1 MCGSSIQG
9 RVSFG
14 AVHRHYLFEGQ
25 NVAINQ
31 SAPSSAQK
39 KAEAL
44 PYDISV
50 FEMFSVGVGPS
61 SSHTVGP
68 MRASNRFVAELID
81 EGLLDRVTGVHVDLY
96 GSLAGKGGGEAA
108 PRPLPVLV
116 AAQAELDQLRHKVE
130 LERREALPTP
140 SVSVARVRNRLDGNY
155 NQIGV
160 SVELPL
166 FDRREGP
173 IARAQVE
180 AEQAQLRYDAA
191 LIEARTELQRAIKQ
205 LKLRRDAVRAY
216 EKQGLAQIAP
226 LNQMAQDAYK
236 LGQGSILELIDSL
249 GSINEHRLE
258 HLDLVKEMMLAE
270 WQVRVASGDL
280 PMWAAP

>member
-1 MCGSSIQG
+1 MCGSSIEG

-81 EGLLDRVTGVHVDLY
+81 EGLLDRVPGV
-96 GSLAGKGGGEAA
+96 GC
-108 PRPLPVLV
+108 
-116 AAQAELDQLRHKVE
+116 
-130 LERREALPTP
+130 
-140 SVSVARVRNRLDGNY
+140 
-155 NQIGV
+155 
-160 SVELPL
+160 
-166 FDRREGP
+166 
-173 IARAQVE
+173 
-180 AEQAQLRYDAA
+180 
-191 LIEARTELQRAIKQ
+191 
-205 LKLRRDAVRAY
+205 
-216 EKQGLAQIAP
+216 
-226 LNQMAQDAYK
+226 
-236 LGQGSILELIDSL
+236 
-249 GSINEHRLE
+249 
-258 HLDLVKEMMLAE
+258 
-270 WQVRVASGDL
+270 SGR
-280 PMWAAP
+280 